1 MIWVNIASLCGSY
14 SETRNRICV
23 PWCQS
28 FDSGGIGSES
38 GFESGFQTAL
48 NVKNREKT
56 PGAFLRL
63 RDIHARPTQTQLV
76 VCVCACAGVCAR
88 ARTVRL
94 CVGGELGDH
103 TLCALPPQSPPTH
116 THTHTQDRVPHL
128 ALKVT
133 KHSS

>member
-1 MIWVNIASLCGSY
+1 MGKEKKMMIFWVNIASLCGSY

-23 PWCQS
+23 PWCQR
-28 FDSGGIGSES
+28 FDGGGIGS
-38 GFESGFQTAL
+38 ESGFQTAL

-94 CVGGELGDH
+94 CVGGELVDH
-103 TLCALPPQSPPTH
+103 TLCALPPPIPPQH
-116 THTHTQDRVPHL
+116 THTHRTEYH
-128 ALKVT
+128 T
-133 KHSS
+133 WHSK

>member
-76 VCVCACAGVCAR
+76 VCVCVHVQACAPAHEP
-88 ARTVRL
+88 
-94 CVGGELGDH
+94 CVSAWVESLETTHFAHCPPPPNTH
-103 TLCALPPQSPPTH
+103 TLAGPSTTLGTQSN
-116 THTHTQDRVPHL
+116 
-128 ALKVT
+128 
-133 KHSS
+133 

>member
-1 MIWVNIASLCGSY
+1 MGKEKKNAMIFWVNIASLCGSY
-14 SETRNRICV
+14 SETRDRICV

-28 FDSGGIGSES
+28 FDGGGIGS
-38 GFESGFQTAL
+38 ESGFQTAL

-94 CVGGELGDH
+94 CVGGELVDH
-103 TLCALPPQSPPTH
+103 TLCALPPPIPPNTH
-116 THTHTQDRVPHL
+116 TLTGPSTTLGTQ
-128 ALKVT
+128 
-133 KHSS
+133 SN